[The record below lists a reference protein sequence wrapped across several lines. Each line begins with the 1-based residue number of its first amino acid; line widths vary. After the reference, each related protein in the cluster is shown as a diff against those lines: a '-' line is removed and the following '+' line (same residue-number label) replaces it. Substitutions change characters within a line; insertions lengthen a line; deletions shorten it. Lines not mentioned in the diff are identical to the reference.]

1 MAATVR
7 RLVAGDEATLQ
18 AISGRFKERDLDAD
32 SAAALLTRDDV
43 VVLAVLDGGAPLG
56 FALAYLL
63 PRIDRPQAMMF
74 VYELDVDEE
83 HRRRG
88 HGRALL
94 EHLKLLC
101 VEQGLMKMYISTAE
115 DNEVAHT
122 LLAAAEVE
130 RSGHRHLWFGWAE
143 ADGEA

>member
-7 RLVAGDEATLQ
+7 RLGAGDEATLQ
-18 AISGRFKERDLDAD
+18 AISIHFKGRDVDEG
-32 SAAALLTRDDV
+32 SAGALLARDDV

-74 VYELDVDEE
+74 VYELDVDVE

-94 EHLKLLC
+94 EHLKNLC
-101 VEQGLMKMYISTAE
+101 VEQGLMKMYISTGE

-122 LLAAAEVE
+122 LFAAAEVE
-130 RSGHRHLWFGWAE
+130 RSGRRHLWFGWTE